1 MITVKKSAKETI
13 CMFRT
18 GKRLYLIFCT
28 AAAAILIFSVVSLKR
43 AGELDRVRERVKSDA
58 AEMVI
63 EKLDDPDM
71 TVVIRERDGKLCIL
85 THDGR
90 LIADTGIGADL
101 IPDPE
106 RARLKEGISIKASD
120 LAEYL
125 RQKKAVTQNDPDTG
139 KHE

>member
-1 MITVKKSAKETI
+1 
-13 CMFRT
+13 MFRT

-43 AGELDRVRERVKSDA
+43 SGELDRVKERVKSDA

-71 TVVIRERDGKLCIL
+71 TVIIRERGGKLCIL

-101 IPDPE
+101 LPETE

-125 RQKKAVTQNDPDTG
+125 RQKKADTQNTSDI
-139 KHE
+139 ERRE